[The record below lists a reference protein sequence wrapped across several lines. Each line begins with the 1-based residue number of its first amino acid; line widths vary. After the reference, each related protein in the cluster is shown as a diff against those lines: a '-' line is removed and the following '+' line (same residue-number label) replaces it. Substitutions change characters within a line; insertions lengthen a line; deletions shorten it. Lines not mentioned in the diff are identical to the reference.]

1 MVILQ
6 DPAYFRVHFRVFGYM
21 RKRRYPKMKLTDL
34 QCRNAKPQEKNYKIR
49 DGKGLYLYV
58 MQAGGRSWRYDFKLK
73 RDDGTT
79 KNGTFVIGQYPEI
92 SLGAARELHKQAHA
106 LVSNGVDP
114 NDFRKDQ
121 ERLARQERALTFA
134 HVAQEWLDKRGREV
148 KPKTL
153 ADIEKRLQT
162 DVIPEI
168 GHLPM
173 NNLNAQDFLEVI
185 KKVEKRGAFEMA
197 NRCRQY
203 CSQIL
208 RFAVA
213 IGKADRDF
221 TVDIS
226 DALAVHRVR
235 HQPALEPKDI
245 PDFLSALERN
255 EARLFPQTRHALK
268 MLMLTFVRP
277 IELAAAEWSEF
288 DFADKRWIIPAAKM
302 KMGFDHIVPLASQTL
317 DILHELRKT
326 NGNRQY
332 VFVKQTNPRDHMSRD
347 TLSKAV
353 RSLGF
358 QGQHTAHGFR
368 ALARTAIREKLN
380 YDSEIIERQL
390 AHAPNTS
397 LGRAYDRTQFID
409 QRTVMMQ
416 DWANYLDAIAQ
427 DRTVIAGKFGK
438 GS

>member
-1 MVILQ
+1 MNFKMLTHL
-6 DPAYFRVHFRVFGYM
+6 AY
-21 RKRRYPKMKLTDL
+21 K
-34 QCRNAKPQEKNYKIR
+34 NAPIHDKSYRMPC
-49 DGKGLYLYV
+49 GKGLYLYV
-58 MQAGGRSWRYDFKLK
+58 MPTGGKSWRYDYKLK
-73 RDDGTT
+73 TDDG
-79 KNGTFVIGQYPEI
+79 KYKSCSYVYGLFPEI
-92 SLGAARELHKQAHA
+92 GVAEIQELHTQAHK
-106 LVSNGVDP
+106 LVSAGIDP
-114 NDFRKDQ
+114 NEYRKEQ
-121 ERLARQERALTFA
+121 ERTQRQERAYTFEVLA
-134 HVAQEWLDKRGREV
+134 FEWLDKRRSEV
-148 KPKTL
+148 KAKTL
-153 ADIEKRLQT
+153 SDIEKRLHS
-162 DVIPEI
+162 DVLPEI
-168 GHLPM
+168 GSLPM
-173 NNLNAQDFLEVI
+173 GKIREADLLEMI
-185 KKVEKRGAFEMA
+185 KKIEGRGAYEMA
-197 NRCRQY
+197 NRARQY

-208 RFAVA
+208 RYGMA
-213 IGKADRDF
+213 IGKAERDY
-221 TVDIS
+221 TTTIS

-235 HQPALEPKDI
+235 HQPALEPRDI

-302 KMGFDHIVPLASQTL
+302 KMGFDHIVPLAPQTL
-317 DILHELRKT
+317 GILHELRKT

-353 RSLGF
+353 RALGF

-438 GS
+438 GA